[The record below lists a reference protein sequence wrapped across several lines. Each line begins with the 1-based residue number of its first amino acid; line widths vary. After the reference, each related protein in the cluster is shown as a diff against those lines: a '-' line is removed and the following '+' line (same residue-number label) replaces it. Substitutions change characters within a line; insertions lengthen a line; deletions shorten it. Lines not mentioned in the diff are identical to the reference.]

1 MKEIWERKIKEQGP
15 YGVLAGVFFN
25 KIKEEKKVRGTIS
38 ILKGHFHFFKQNG
51 LILDAGIG
59 PLANFSIEFSKRG
72 YKVIGIDIS
81 KTIVNFAKSVIKKKN
96 IKNVKILER
105 DITDLKFY
113 NKFDV
118 VFCRG
123 TFGHIPAYL
132 SLTALKNF
140 NRSLKKDGF
149 VFVDFW
155 IKKEETFYVFFKGFI
170 YSLSRKIKKSIG
182 IPTFE
187 TITSYYTENDIKDM
201 IKISGFKIISKKG
214 PYYLFKKIKN
224 I

>member
-25 KIKEEKKVRGTIS
+25 KIKEEKKVRDTIAV
-38 ILKGHFHFFKQNG
+38 LKEYFHFFKQNG

-96 IKNVKILER
+96 IKNITILER

-123 TFGHIPAYL
+123 TFGHIPSYL
-132 SLTALKNF
+132 SLTTLKNF
-140 NRSLKKDGF
+140 NKSLKKDGF
-149 VFVDFW
+149 AFIDFW
-155 IKKEETFYVFFKGFI
+155 VKKEETFRSFFNEFT
-170 YSLSRKIKKSIG
+170 YFLNRKIKKSLG
-182 IPTFE
+182 TSTFK
-187 TITSYYTENDIKDM
+187 TITSIYTENEIEDM
-201 IKISGFKIISKKG
+201 IKRSGFKIISKKEQ
-214 PYYLFKKIKN
+214 YYLLEKIKN